1 MVAGCW
7 GRESHFSFTRGY
19 QYVAYAPL
27 DDPQLIHTWVAP
39 RGLSGLLMETEKEH
53 KVVREMCGRD
63 LEEVQ
68 GGKDIADPC

>member
-1 MVAGCW
+1 
-7 GRESHFSFTRGY
+7 
-19 QYVAYAPL
+19 
-27 DDPQLIHTWVAP
+27 
-39 RGLSGLLMETEKEH
+39 METEKEH